1 MNLRSFWERGGFKVL
16 AVARLSSC
24 SYSMVLYVLNCLVA
38 GIEEI
43 VSSTGEL
50 SILLGVPERLV
61 KSAIEELSV
70 SNILSIT
77 KKHEKTLVI
86 RMVLDPEKWTNLR
99 STPERNKRM
108 LGDAKN
114 LHSLIP
120 QKEIKKKSKP
130 RKVSMSSQEALLFP
144 KKNVNKSDKNNKEI
158 LKNTEAIDK
167 IISAFVNY
175 HKNEIDVNKE
185 EKFAAL
191 LLEDHSLEQ
200 IISLINFFSKE
211 IPSLSMLAGA
221 WFHYMNKYREEMA
234 DVDDLNAFR
243 KKHEGFDEKI
253 RAMASYE
260 LKRIQKER
268 KAITADEELLL
279 LILMRHEQPRKQL
292 YWALKARDKYPGLNV
307 FLEQAKASVELT

>member
-24 SYSMVLYVLNCLVA
+24 SYSMVLYVLNCFVA

-50 SILLGVPERLV
+50 SILLGVPERHV
-61 KSAIEELSV
+61 KLAIEELSE

-86 RMVLDPEKWTNLR
+86 RMLLDPEKWKNLR

-120 QKEIKKKSKP
+120 QKEIKRKSKP
-130 RKVSMSSQEALLFP
+130 RKVSLSGEDALVFP
-144 KKNVNKSDKNNKEI
+144 KKNETKNYKSNKEN
-158 LKNTEAIDK
+158 LRNKESIDK
-167 IISAFVNY
+167 IISIFSNFQ
-175 HKNEIDVNKE
+175 KNEIDIKKE
-185 EKFAAL
+185 ENFAAL
-191 LLEDHSLEQ
+191 LLENHSVDQ
-200 IISLINFFSKE
+200 IISLIQFFSKE

-221 WFHYMNKYREEMA
+221 WFHYLNKYREEMA
-234 DVDDLNAFR
+234 EVDDLNAFR

-253 RAMASYE
+253 RTLASFE
-260 LKRIQKER
+260 LKRIQRER

-279 LILMRHEQPRKQL
+279 HILMRHEQPRKQL
-292 YWALKARDKYPGLNV
+292 YWALKAKDKYPSLIG
-307 FLEQAKASVELT
+307 FLDQAKASVELN